1 VNANGDGLQDAQCHV
16 SADSL
21 VTVRALTQYAW
32 FISEDLSNPF
42 RGDASSFSEINVARP
57 SHKPDMRLGFRLTYS
72 RSDTGSESFFG
83 DCLFR
88 RDTNSRPHAG
98 TPALPSRTI
107 SFAVRLRP

>member
-1 VNANGDGLQDAQCHV
+1 VNANGDGLRDAQYHV

-57 SHKPDMRLGFRLTYS
+57 SHKPDMD
-72 RSDTGSESFFG
+72 SD
-83 DCLFR
+83 
-88 RDTNSRPHAG
+88 
-98 TPALPSRTI
+98 
-107 SFAVRLRP
+107 